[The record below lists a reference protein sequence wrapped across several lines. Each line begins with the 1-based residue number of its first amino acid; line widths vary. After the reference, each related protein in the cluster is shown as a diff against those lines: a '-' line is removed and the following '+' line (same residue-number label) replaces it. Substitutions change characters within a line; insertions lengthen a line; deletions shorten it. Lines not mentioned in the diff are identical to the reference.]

1 MFPLVADDTDSYVCV
16 TLVVNLVP
24 GYPDERPTFTL
35 KNPRG
40 LCDSTLDVI
49 SRNINA
55 KLDESL
61 GSPVVFDLID
71 VVREHLTDSNLPSGQ
86 CVICLY
92 GFQEGDQFTK
102 TECYHY
108 LHTYCLVRHLDA
120 SKRNYDEEY
129 NKLPGWQQ
137 LTAKPYHAACP
148 VCREP
153 IECDRASMVKA
164 PPPNDLV
171 KAPKFQLT
179 DEIRSLQSKMADLY
193 MHQKERGGIIDVEA
207 EEPQILAIV
216 DPREAAAER
225 ERARQREIERAEAA
239 AAAAEVEKTAKK
251 AHKKTANSHYEH
263 KHKDHHHHHKK
274 GHHQYHRS
282 HNHHHHRHEAA
293 AGAPNG
299 TGDGHE
305 PSGSTHR

>member
-1 MFPLVADDTDSYVCV
+1 ME
-16 TLVVNLVP
+16 LVP
-24 GYPDERPTFTL
+24 GYPDVRPLFKL

-40 LCDSTLDVI
+40 LCDSTLDII

-55 KLDESL
+55 KLDENL

-71 VVREHLTDSNLPSGQ
+71 VVREHLTDSNVPSGQ

-120 SKRNYDEEY
+120 SKRNYDEEF

-137 LTAKPYHAACP
+137 LTATPYHAVCP

-153 IECDRASMVKA
+153 IDCDRNAMDKA

-179 DEIRSLQSKMADLY
+179 DEIRCLQSKMADLY
-193 MHQKERGGIIDVEA
+193 MHQKERGGIIDEE

-216 DPREAAAER
+216 DPREAAADR

-239 AAAAEVEKTAKK
+239 LAAAEAERSAQATKK
-251 AHKKTANSHYEH
+251 NKKNSSHFEH

-274 GHHQYHRS
+274 GHHHQYQRS
-282 HNHHHHRHEAA
+282 HNNHHHRPGATTANGDTQEAS
-293 AGAPNG
+293 G
-299 TGDGHE
+299 
-305 PSGSTHR
+305 PSGPGHR

>member
-1 MFPLVADDTDSYVCV
+1 MADDSDSYVCV
-16 TLVVNLVP
+16 TLVVGLVP
-24 GYPDERPTFTL
+24 GYPDERPTFKL

-40 LCDSTLDVI
+40 LSDCTLDI
-49 SRNINA
+49 IARNINA
-55 KLDESL
+55 KLDECQ
-61 GSPVVFDLID
+61 GSPVVFDLIE

-92 GFQEGDQFTK
+92 GFQDGDQFTK

-120 SKRNYDEEY
+120 SKRNYDEEFR
-129 NKLPGWQQ
+129 KLPGWQQ

-148 VCREP
+148 VCREG
-153 IECDRASMVKA
+153 IECDRAAMEKA

-171 KAPKFQLT
+171 KAPKFELT
-179 DEIRSLQSKMADLY
+179 PEIRCLQSKMAKLY
-193 MHQKERGGIIDVEA
+193 MHQKECGGIIDVEA

-225 ERARQREIERAEAA
+225 ERARQREIERAEAQ
-239 AAAAEVEKTAKK
+239 AAAAEVERAAKK
-251 AHKKTANSHYEH
+251 GSGHKKSNSHYEH

-274 GHHQYHRS
+274 GHHHQYHRV
-282 HNHHHHRHEAA
+282 HNHHRHAQGSGEAQEAGSGQAPCSGGGGSSHR
-293 AGAPNG
+293 
-299 TGDGHE
+299 
-305 PSGSTHR
+305 